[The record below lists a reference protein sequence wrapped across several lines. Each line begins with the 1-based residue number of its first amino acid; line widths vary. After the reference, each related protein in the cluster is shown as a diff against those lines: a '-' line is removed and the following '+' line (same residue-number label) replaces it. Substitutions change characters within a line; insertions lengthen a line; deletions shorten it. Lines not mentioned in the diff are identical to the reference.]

1 MLAAHNE
8 GLGTCWI
15 GFAKYLLDSAEF
27 KAEVGIPAEYV
38 AAAPMI
44 LGYPAVEHP
53 PVPRKT
59 PEVYFY

>member
-1 MLAAHNE
+1 MHRHRN
-8 GLGTCWI
+8 TI
-15 GFAKYLLDSAEF
+15 SAMKTATRPPVRVLPEF